1 MYEARRHS
9 VDIPI
14 SRTLVALMR
23 SRSLRD
29 PETNSLDKYAAL
41 VDTAKSGASSRADRI
56 PESNTCNRRTFS
68 YSQSDLL
75 ERRREVL
82 GDAKITGFA
91 KITGSDARPKGNC
104 GFHSARHFG
113 NGFDFHDESN
123 YRLVEQVSS
132 LMLNR
137 SGDGKMR
144 KQSAMREDVH
154 PSHAEISA
162 SGGEGCVDDANTF
175 SSNCK
180 VHAAFCS
187 LSRASRRTDTLLPL
201 DERREHP
208 FGEIAQHLDNPRSLS
223 QKYRP
228 RSFAQLVGQ
237 NVVAQSLSSAISSR
251 KVAPLY
257 LFHGPRG
264 TGKTSAAKIF
274 AAALNCLSSEE
285 RRPCGF
291 CEECALI
298 LFGRSRDVKELD
310 ATNMN
315 HRASVTIF
323 MSASLDPVPSRF
335 KVFIIEECQF
345 LERETWFSICSN
357 LEKFPQHTVFVMVTS
372 EVEKLPSSCVTW
384 CQRYNFLKIS
394 EADIVSRLR
403 KICKEEGL
411 AFEEDALDLL
421 ANKANGSL
429 QDAEVMLDQLSLLG
443 QRITKS
449 IAFELIGDV
458 SDDEL
463 LDLLDSAFSSDAAAT
478 VKKAR
483 ELMSSKIDP
492 VQLLSQLANLIMDT
506 VARRFQDGESEVGE
520 CLGRHDFGKV
530 GMPRL
535 TRALEILSETEKQL
549 QTTKNKST
557 WLTAALLQFNTE
569 ESFPLRDS
577 CDSCADDGLV
587 STVSAEDNFGNSC
600 HVCGHDNVNVLDKK
614 CENVEALEQ
623 IWRRAIEKWPSSSTK
638 SFLLKDGKLSSI
650 YANEG
655 LTIAEV
661 EFCCPEYVVMAEKL
675 REQIVG
681 SLQDVLRCNADVRI
695 NLVPTSES
703 KTTKSKKQSFR
714 LPDSSGRK
722 QERSDAGIKVD
733 ALKISNKE
741 EEVAGVCSRYHKEC
755 PSTVMHQFDVNSVPF
770 FHDKESAAVENV
782 ELNTPCTG
790 TVCNKSVQDNVPE
803 GQNQR
808 RHPVSQSREEDEEVS
823 LQEPGNQPSCFQNL
837 LMHQRR
843 FFSYTAACAKCPKI
857 QPHCKVKFSFPRKP
871 SIGACHCI
879 KKPCHICS
887 KSQAQVAYSHDGV
900 NRQSKTPR
908 FGSKLCC
915 WRSRKSTEKVFFA
928 VQNLHLHLQVLEK
941 YGSKQSE
948 QHHWS

>member
-1 MYEARRHS
+1 MIDAEIPPFKMYEARRHS

-506 VARRFQDGESEVGE
+506 VARRFQDGDSEVGE

-577 CDSCADDGLV
+577 CDSCA
-587 STVSAEDNFGNSC
+587 
-600 HVCGHDNVNVLDKK
+600 
-614 CENVEALEQ
+614 
-623 IWRRAIEKWPSSSTK
+623 
-638 SFLLKDGKLSSI
+638 
-650 YANEG
+650 G

-803 GQNQR
+803 GQNQK

-857 QPHCKVKFSFPRKP
+857 QPRCKVKFSFPRKQ

-900 NRQSKTPR
+900 NRYVDEILR
-908 FGSKLCC
+908 
-915 WRSRKSTEKVFFA
+915 
-928 VQNLHLHLQVLEK
+928 
-941 YGSKQSE
+941 
-948 QHHWS
+948 